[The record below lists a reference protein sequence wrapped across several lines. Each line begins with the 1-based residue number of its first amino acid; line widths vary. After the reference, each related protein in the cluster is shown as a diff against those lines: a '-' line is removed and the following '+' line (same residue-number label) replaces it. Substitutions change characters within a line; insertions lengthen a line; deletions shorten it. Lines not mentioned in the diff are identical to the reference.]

1 MSDIYRVQSGVQSPI
16 KRSTTPLLQFLPH
29 SNRTQETEIT
39 KKKKKLLKFT
49 HQNCSNQ
56 VQQDHR
62 MRRNLERG
70 ECPKSMAEEM
80 ERGGG
85 YLRDRRTVK
94 WWKRAWKKKLAP
106 WRKTTTAVQHKT
118 KSSNVIGN
126 GKKKINKQ
134 SGLFQGQDLE
144 FGIWSLGLKT

>member
-1 MSDIYRVQSGVQSPI
+1 
-16 KRSTTPLLQFLPH
+16 
-29 SNRTQETEIT
+29 
-39 KKKKKLLKFT
+39 
-49 HQNCSNQ
+49 
-56 VQQDHR
+56 
-62 MRRNLERG
+62 
-70 ECPKSMAEEM
+70 MAEEM

-134 SGLFQGQDLE
+134 SGLF
-144 FGIWSLGLKT
+144 